1 MKKVTIIVMFAA
13 TFLLGWDTKPMNY
26 SYATTQSK
34 YGLEINPFRLILI
47 NGSWRSAS
55 GSLSIFDY
63 VNSAEITFPILYSN
77 ENDFKLLTLD
87 VHYRKFIENRV
98 GGLYM
103 SAIGRVASLE
113 GELRASK
120 IDNSGENYAKVT
132 KFGLGLGIG
141 YRFLPQYSR
150 WYWGVGLI
158 AGRYF
163 GSDNDIFDSSS
174 LSAIDDAPIFIDI
187 ELLKIGYRF

>member
-1 MKKVTIIVMFAA
+1 MRVLIIIMFSLISL
-13 TFLLGWDTKPMNY
+13 FGWANERTNY
-26 SYATTQSK
+26 NNIAQLEH
-34 YGLEINPFRLILI
+34 GVEINPFRLILI
-47 NGSWRSAS
+47 DGSWRSAS

-63 VNSAEITFPILYSN
+63 TNSAEITIPVLYSH
-77 ENDFKLLTLD
+77 ESDFKLLTLD
-87 VHYRKFIENRV
+87 IHYRKFIENRV

-113 GELRASK
+113 GELRDSK
-120 IDNSGENYAKVT
+120 RDNSGENYAKVT
-132 KFGLGLGIG
+132 KLGLGLGIG
-141 YRFLPQYSR
+141 YRLFSKSSR

-158 AGRYF
+158 AGRYL

-187 ELLKIGYRF
+187 ELLKIGYKF